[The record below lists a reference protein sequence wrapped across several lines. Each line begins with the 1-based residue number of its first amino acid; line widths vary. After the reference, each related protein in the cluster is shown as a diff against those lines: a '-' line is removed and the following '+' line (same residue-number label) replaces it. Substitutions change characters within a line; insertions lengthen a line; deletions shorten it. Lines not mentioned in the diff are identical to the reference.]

1 LRIGL
6 AYDLKQ
12 SVPLR
17 PGHPEDA
24 LEEYDSPE
32 TVAALATAI
41 ESLGHAVVKLGG
53 GREFIGNAI
62 QEKVDLVFNIAEGLG
77 NYRSREAQVP
87 AILEML
93 DIPYSGSDPQCLAI
107 CLDKP
112 LTKKLVAMAGIP
124 TPKWRVIENSQQ
136 LNEMSWADFQFPS
149 FVKPVHE
156 GSSMGINAGSKIEDA
171 NQLVEIVAKMLE
183 RYRQP
188 VMAEEFVSGD
198 DVTVGIVGNSPPKV
212 IGIMRILPQ
221 QNRPQFVYS
230 LEMKRDW
237 DHLVEYECPAK
248 LGERVLK
255 KIEDYSLKAFQ
266 VLGCRDFARIDFKL
280 GPGVEPYFLE
290 INPLPG
296 LNPKSG
302 DLPIMAH
309 KMGWTYQNLIS
320 TVLNAAME
328 RCSECRQ
335 E

>member
-1 LRIGL
+1 
-6 AYDLKQ
+6 
-12 SVPLR
+12 V

-32 TVAALATAI
+32 TVAALAAVI
-41 ESLGHAVVKLGG
+41 ESLGYAVIKLGG
-53 GREFIGNAI
+53 GREFIGNALR
-62 QEKVDLVFNIAEGLG
+62 EKVDLAFNIAEGLG

-124 TPKWRVIENSQQ
+124 TPKWRVIANSQQ
-136 LNEMSWADFQFPS
+136 LKETTWADFPFPV
-149 FVKPVHE
+149 FVKPAHE
-156 GSSMGINAGSKIEDA
+156 GSSMGISTGSKIEVA
-171 NQLVEIVAKMLE
+171 SQLVEAVAKMLE
-183 RYRQP
+183 RYHQP
-188 VMAEEFVSGD
+188 IMAEEFISGD
-198 DVTVGIVGNSPPKV
+198 DITVGIVGNSPPKV
-212 IGIMRILPQ
+212 VGIMRVLPQ
-221 QNRPQFVYS
+221 QSGPQFVYS

-237 DHLVEYECPAK
+237 ERLVEYECPAK

-255 KIEDYSLKAFQ
+255 KIEDYSLKAFH

-302 DLPIMAH
+302 DLPIMAR
-309 KMGWTYQNLIS
+309 KMGWTYEGLIS
-320 TVLNAAME
+320 AVLNAAME
-328 RCSECRQ
+328 RCPQCRR